1 MPKTVD
7 YEALAGDLLAKIGGE
22 ENVAQV
28 VHCATRLRFNLK
40 DPSRADK
47 ESINSMPGVV
57 TVVESGG
64 QFQVVIGNSVPKVF
78 AGLPTSL
85 RESEGDDAGGAAGGN
100 ILTKA
105 VDILSSLFTPILG
118 PLCAVGI
125 LKGLLLMTVALEWV
139 SSTST
144 TYQIFFGISDCFFLL
159 LPIYLAVTSA
169 RKFRVNQMTA
179 ITIAAA
185 MLYTQFGTIK
195 MPVDGELADTTLR
208 AWGQMGNAITFFGIP
223 VNLQSYSST
232 VIPIII
238 AVWLAGYVE
247 RFGNRI
253 FHESLRNFLTP
264 LLVLVIIVPITHLA
278 LGPAGVWLGEGIASV
293 LLTIYNVA
301 PWLAGIVLGALWQ
314 VLVIFGAHW
323 GLAPVFI
330 NNLTTQ
336 GYDPLKALIFA
347 PVLAQA
353 GAALGVFLRARSAK
367 TKALAGSAAVA
378 GIFGI
383 TEPAIYGVN
392 LPRKRPFVIGC
403 IGGAVGGAFAGAT
416 RTLVYGT
423 GAASVLTLPIGFGS
437 VDGGPSTF
445 KWLVVSTA
453 IGFLVGVVG
462 TYLFGFSKAERAKDA
477 TSWETEH
484 IEAEE
489 EAAAA
494 QASDRAVLVTDT
506 DGALPIVEDL
516 EILSPVSG
524 RAVALT
530 EVSDKVF
537 ASGAMGEGLA
547 VIPSAGTVLAP
558 IGGEVIVSMG
568 HAFGIRAFTGAE
580 VLVHVGLDTV
590 TLDGAPFSQVVPQGT
605 RVKAGDVLAVA
616 DLDAIRAAGL
626 DPTTVVIVTDATAF
640 SQVEALAGGT
650 IAAADPLL
658 MAVR

>member
-7 YEALAGDLLAKIGGE
+7 YEALAVDILENVGGE
-22 ENVAQV
+22 ANVAQV
-28 VHCATRLRFNLK
+28 VHCATRLRFNLRDASK
-40 DPSRADK
+40 ADK
-47 ESINSMPGVV
+47 ETINTLPGVV

-85 RESEGDDAGGAAGGN
+85 RESEGEDAGAGAAGGN
-100 ILTKA
+100 ILSKA

-125 LKGLLLMTVALEWV
+125 LKGLLLMAVALNWV

-144 TYQIFFGISDCFFLL
+144 TYQIFYGISDCFFLL
-159 LPIYLAVTSA
+159 LPVYLAVTSA

-185 MLYTQFGTIK
+185 MLYTQFGTIQ
-195 MPVDGELADTTLR
+195 MPVDGELVDTNLR
-208 AWGQMGNAITFFGIP
+208 AWGQLGNTIKFLFIP
-223 VNLQSYSST
+223 VNLQSYTST

-238 AVWLAGYVE
+238 AVWLASYVE
-247 RFGNRI
+247 RLGNWI

-264 LLVLVIIVPITHLA
+264 LLVLVVIVPVTHIA
-278 LGPAGVWLGEGIASV
+278 LGPAGVWLGEGIAAV
-293 LLTIYNVA
+293 LLAIYNFA

-336 GYDPLKALIFA
+336 GYDPLKALVFA

-392 LPRKRPFVIGC
+392 LPRKRPFIIGC
-403 IGGAVGGAFAGAT
+403 IGGALGGAFAGAT
-416 RTLVYGT
+416 HTLVYGT

-437 VDGGPSTF
+437 VDDGPSTF
-445 KWLVVSTA
+445 KWLVISTA
-453 IGFLVGVVG
+453 IGFLVGVFG
-462 TYLFGFSKAERAKDA
+462 TYFFGFSKTERDKDIA
-477 TSWETEH
+477 AW
-484 IEAEE
+484 EAELNESE
-489 EAAAA
+489 EEVAASAPQGTVVVA
-494 QASDRAVLVTDT
+494 GA
-506 DGALPIVEDL
+506 DGAVPIVEDL
-516 EILSPVSG
+516 EILAPVTG
-524 RAVALT
+524 RVVALK
-530 EVSDKVF
+530 EVADEAFS
-537 ASGAMGEGLA
+537 SGAMGEGLA
-547 VIPSAGTVLAP
+547 VLPADGTVTAP
-558 IGGEVIVSMG
+558 ISGEVIVSMG

-580 VLVHVGLDTV
+580 VLVHIGLDTV
-590 TLDGAPFSQVVPQGT
+590 GLKGAPFTQVVAQGT

-616 DLDAIRAAGL
+616 DLEAIRAVGL
-626 DPTTVVIVTDATAF
+626 DPTTIVIVTDATAF
-640 SQVEALAGGT
+640 SKVDPLADGVVEAG
-650 IAAADPLL
+650 DPLL
-658 MAVR
+658 IAVR

>member
-7 YEALAGDLLAKIGGE
+7 YEALAVDILDRVGGE
-22 ENVAQV
+22 ANVAQV
-28 VHCATRLRFNLK
+28 VHCATRLRFNLRDTSK
-40 DPSRADK
+40 ADR
-47 ESINSMPGVV
+47 ETISTLPGVV

-78 AGLPTSL
+78 AGLPASL
-85 RESEGDDAGGAAGGN
+85 RESERDDGEVGGAGGN
-100 ILTKA
+100 ILSRA

-125 LKGLLLMTVALEWV
+125 LKGLLLMTVALDWV
-139 SSTST
+139 SATST
-144 TYQIFFGISDCFFLL
+144 TYQIFYGISDCFFLL
-159 LPIYLAVTSA
+159 LPVYLAVTSA

-185 MLYTQFGTIK
+185 MLYTQFGTIQ
-195 MPVDGELADTTLR
+195 MPIDGELADTNLR
-208 AWGQMGNAITFFGIP
+208 AWGQLGNVIKFFFIP
-223 VNLQSYSST
+223 VNLQSYTST

-247 RFGNRI
+247 RLGNRI

-264 LLVLVIIVPITHLA
+264 LLVLVVIVPITHIA
-278 LGPAGVWLGEGIASV
+278 LGPAGVWLGEGIAAV
-293 LLTIYNVA
+293 LLAIYNFA

-353 GAALGVFLRARSAK
+353 GAALGVFLRARSAR

-392 LPRKRPFVIGC
+392 LPRKRPFIIGC
-403 IGGAVGGAFAGAT
+403 VGGALGGAFAGAT
-416 RTLVYGT
+416 HTLVYGT

-445 KWLVVSTA
+445 RWLLLSTV
-453 IGFLVGVVG
+453 IGFLVGVIG
-462 TYLFGFSKAERAKDA
+462 TFFFGLSKSERDKDIA
-477 TSWETEH
+477 AW
-484 IEAEE
+484 EAELDE
-489 EAAAA
+489 SEDEQPVPAGTVVMAAA
-494 QASDRAVLVTDT
+494 
-506 DGALPIVEDL
+506 DGAVPIVEDL
-516 EILSPVSG
+516 EILAPVSG
-524 RAVALT
+524 RAVAL
-530 EVSDKVF
+530 SDVADAAF
-537 ASGAMGEGLA
+537 SSGAMGQGLA
-547 VIPSAGTVLAP
+547 VLPADGTVTAP
-558 IGGEVIVSMG
+558 ISGEVIVSMG

-580 VLVHVGLDTV
+580 VLVHIGLDTV
-590 TLDGAPFSQVVPQGT
+590 RLEGAPFTQVVAQGSQ
-605 RVKAGDVLAVA
+605 VKAGDVLAVA
-616 DLDAIRAAGL
+616 DMEAIRAAGL
-626 DPTTVVIVTDATAF
+626 DPTTIVIVTDATAF
-640 SQVEALAGGT
+640 SKVNPLADGQVEAG
-650 IAAADPLL
+650 DPLL